1 MLTLRL
7 NGVDLSRTVVR
18 SAPSAMSE
26 LAAAGDRIMRSLPVP
41 PHLATWAAR
50 TRAAI
55 RPVMAPYLELCRVPR
70 WRPDF
75 ITPVSS
81 DGDFAS
87 GLEQMLAT
95 PPESMLAELRPRIE
109 SGELPERTALPGSG
123 DPAALRRLR
132 AAAEAFHAVA
142 VAPYWTEIVASVH
155 ADRAA
160 RGLTLVD
167 QGIDR
172 VLHTLSPQLRWQA
185 STLSYECPGGADMVI
200 TPGGRGVT
208 LVPSYLVP
216 TPNFVD
222 VGTSPVILT
231 YPISHR
237 PDELSFTEPLGDL
250 LGRTR
255 AAVLAAVVGGRST
268 SEVAEVVGISAG
280 SASQHASVLRSAGL
294 ITTHRTGSSVRH
306 LVTPLG
312 TDLLRHAVHDG
323 RTRGSMKA

>member
-7 NGVDLSRTVVR
+7 NGSDLSRTVVR

-26 LAAAGDRIMRSLPVP
+26 LSAAGKRIMQSLPVP
-41 PHLATWAAR
+41 PHLATWSAR
-50 TRAAI
+50 TKAAV

-70 WRPDF
+70 WLPDF
-75 ITPVSS
+75 LTPVSGDS
-81 DGDFAS
+81 DFATA
-87 GLEQMLAT
+87 LEQVLAT
-95 PPESMLAELRPRIE
+95 PAESMLAELRPRIE
-109 SGELPERTALPGSG
+109 SGELPARVARLGSG

-185 STLSYECPGGADMVI
+185 STLSYECPSGADIVI
-200 TPGGRGVT
+200 TPAGRGVT

-216 TPNFVD
+216 TPNFMD
-222 VGTSPVILT
+222 VGTSPVILH
-231 YPISHR
+231 YPISHQ
-237 PDELSFTEPLGDL
+237 PDELTFTEPLGDL

-280 SASQHASVLRSAGL
+280 SASQHTSVLRSAGL

-312 TDLLRHAVHDG
+312 SDLLSRGVHDG

>member
-26 LAAAGDRIMRSLPVP
+26 LSAAGKRIMQSLPVP
-41 PHLATWAAR
+41 PHLAAWSAR
-50 TRAAI
+50 TRAAV

-70 WRPDF
+70 WMPDF
-75 ITPVSS
+75 LTPVSS
-81 DGDFAS
+81 DSDFATA
-87 GLEQMLAT
+87 LEQVLAT
-95 PPESMLAELRPRIE
+95 PAETMLAELRPRIE
-109 SGELPERTALPGSG
+109 SGDLPDRTARLG

-142 VAPYWTEIVASVH
+142 VAPYWTDIVASVH

-160 RGLTLVD
+160 RGVTLVD

-185 STLSYECPGGADMVI
+185 STLSYECPGGADLVI

-216 TPNFVD
+216 TPNFMD

-231 YPISHR
+231 YPISHQ

-268 SEVAEVVGISAG
+268 SEVAAVVGISAG

-312 TDLLRHAVHDG
+312 SDLLSRGVHDG